1 VLKARGRSAV
11 VCLAFGSLLIFG
23 NVARSQ
29 SHSNAFPAS
38 KDRPLGIPRP
48 CADQRPIPNAR
59 RESVAARE
67 ADGSEK
73 LCAERS
79 FDGSVISSPWHSDER
94 EQESGDPVAEEMS
107 AMGERGL
114 TILRA
119 REEVM
124 RILESQ
130 NRCAAWFLQAEPD
143 ALRKFR
149 SLHYGID
156 QSAPQYALKI
166 QRPDGAW
173 LLQQPYV
180 ASSVEGASA
189 GSTITINGQGAF
201 FQKRSGLRIVPR
213 DGGPGGLSTAQLL
226 QIDLYLGGTR
236 SAQVVALL
244 HEFSHI
250 AGLLPADGGTLA
262 GGELSTQ
269 NTQIVLRHCRAQV
282 EAAGRGKG
290 LLLNPGIGLSPPGK
304 P

>member
-1 VLKARGRSAV
+1 VLKARGTFAV
-11 VCLAFGSLLIFG
+11 VCLAFGFLLIFG

-29 SHSNAFPAS
+29 SQSNAFPTA
-38 KDRPLGIPRP
+38 KARPVGIPRP
-48 CADQRPIPNAR
+48 CTDHRPVPDAR
-59 RESVAARE
+59 RESVSARE

-73 LCAERS
+73 LCAERP
-79 FDGSVISSPWHSDER
+79 FDGTVSSSRWHSDER
-94 EQESGDPVAEEMS
+94 EKEGGDPVAEELN

-114 TILRA
+114 VILRA
-119 REEVM
+119 REEVVG
-124 RILESQ
+124 ILAGQ

-143 ALRKFR
+143 AVAKFR

-156 QSAPQYALKI
+156 ESGPQYALEI
-166 QRPDGAW
+166 QRRDGAW

-180 ASSVEGASA
+180 ASSIEGANA
-189 GSTITINGQGAF
+189 GSTITINGHGAF
-201 FQKRSGLRIVPR
+201 FQVRSGLRIVPR
-213 DGGPGGLSTAQLL
+213 DGGPRGLSTAQLL
-226 QIDLYLGGTR
+226 HIDFYLGGTR

-250 AGLLPADGGTLA
+250 AGLLPADGGSLA

-282 EAAGRGKG
+282 EAAGKG
-290 LLLNPGIGLSPPGK
+290 GSLFSNPRAGMSPIGK